1 MKIPQTWRKK
11 ALFIVDVQEWFV
23 IERNKY
29 ILWNIKK
36 LIISGGYDCIIY
48 SVSYNKEGSIWYSQ
62 IGWCENPKETD
73 TFQEILDVFPQ
84 KNIYKIFKLT
94 RSIFKA
100 DSNVQ
105 EILQEHHIEEIHISG
120 IESNDCVF
128 ATALEASDFQ
138 YFTFVI
144 EEASETRTYAPNHQK
159 AIDILRYL
167 KLTNNSEF
175 VNFEKTSFLEL

>member
-11 ALFIVDVQEWFV
+11 ALFIVDVQEWFL

-36 LIISGGYDCIIY
+36 LITLGWYDCIIY
-48 SVSYNKEGSIWYSQ
+48 SISYNKEGSIWYSQ
-62 IGWCENPKETD
+62 VWWCENPIETE
-73 TFQEILDVFPQ
+73 TISEIVRAFVG
-84 KNIYKIFKLT
+84 NNVYKVFKLT
-94 RSIFKA
+94 RSVFKA
-100 DSNVQ
+100 DSDVLQ
-105 EILQEHHIEEIHISG
+105 ILQKHHIEEIHISG

-128 ATALEASDFQ
+128 ATALEASDYQ
-138 YFTFVI
+138 YVSFVI

-159 AIDILRYL
+159 ALDILRYL

-175 VNFEKTSFLEL
+175 VWYRETKFLEL